1 MKQLHKILIL
11 LNTISVLF
19 LLQIVF
25 ELLPAISCNY
35 SIERIEKINSFI
47 VDLSIGVITS
57 SFFYYLLVYIPEKRR
72 QKVVRAMIQRHLIRI
87 SNDMINIV
95 AYLANIYSVNS
106 KSNLYDDIPIK
117 TFDGIFKEIDI
128 IEPKAY
134 VHQLLDGAK
143 FKSVENLSLES
154 IYYGRFDSLKNDI
167 NKILAIPSIIY
178 EDTELIKIL
187 ANIKEC
193 GLFHILPADFK
204 LAKEW
209 ELQRKTR
216 HLFEADKFY
225 TYYLA
230 LLKYIKPSPILLRK
244 ATKEDIEEYF
254 KEINYKPD

>member
-1 MKQLHKILIL
+1 MRELHKVLIL
-11 LNTISVLF
+11 LNFISALF

-25 ELLPAISCNY
+25 EWVPLISCNY
-35 SIERIEKINSFI
+35 STERIANINSLV

-57 SFFYYLLVYIPEKRR
+57 SFFYYLLIYIPEKRR

-95 AYLANIYSVNS
+95 AYLTDIYSGSN

-117 TFDGIFKEIDI
+117 TFDGIFEEIDI
-128 IEPKAY
+128 IKPKAY
-134 VHQLLDGAK
+134 VHQLLDDSK
-143 FKSVENLSLES
+143 FKSVEKLSLEI
-154 IYYGRFDSLKNDI
+154 IYHGRFSSLKNDI

-178 EDTELIKIL
+178 EDTELIKTL
-187 ANIKEC
+187 TNIKEY
-193 GLFHILPADFK
+193 GLFHILSADFEEV
-204 LAKEW
+204 KEW
-209 ELQRKTR
+209 EFRKQTR

-244 ATKEDIEEYF
+244 ATKEDIDEYF
-254 KEINYKPD
+254 KEINYKAE